1 MQTALK
7 IIFDGYKVLVMHSE
21 NTKEGRVG
29 SAGRLGRATFSA
41 KFLTFLRGPLFA
53 HLTWDIVEEAAYLS
67 KVFQADFTTVTR
79 AMAAVNNFRLR
90 LMKMK
95 KTNCPRRLVRTNM
108 ADSHVFRSS
117 HIIALLLLGII
128 LSAGRLSFEDGF
140 CSTTTPNLKFG
151 MHGQPVEALTAYFIL
166 DPTWDNFRHDSKV
179 YRVKGYLRARVS
191 RYPNSASTF
200 QISRLIISGDIA
212 ENPRP
217 TSNKQSCPKNSKT
230 QNAHVQHL

>member
-1 MQTALK
+1 MDDPGL
-7 IIFDGYKVLVMHSE
+7 
-21 NTKEGRVG
+21 EG
-29 SAGRLGRATFSA
+29 L
-41 KFLTFLRGPLFA
+41 
-53 HLTWDIVEEAAYLS
+53 
-67 KVFQADFTTVTR
+67 
-79 AMAAVNNFRLR
+79 
-90 LMKMK
+90 
-95 KTNCPRRLVRTNM
+95 RTNM

-117 HIIALLLLGII
+117 HVIALLLLGII

-166 DPTWDNFRHDSKV
+166 DPAWDNCRHDSKV

-212 ENPRP
+212 KKSRTNFEQ
-217 TSNKQSCPKNSKT
+217 TKLSQVLKNHRSKP

>member
-1 MQTALK
+1 MKLRETLQSLYKEYQYSAKALRELRNLTEALKEKVSRPLNVFGARWLPHLQTALK

-90 LMKMK
+90 LMKIK
-95 KTNCPRRLVRTNM
+95 RQ
-108 ADSHVFRSS
+108 
-117 HIIALLLLGII
+117 IARDDWCEPIWQTATFSGALTLLL
-128 LSAGRLSFEDGF
+128 F
-140 CSTTTPNLKFG
+140 CSWVSFS
-151 MHGQPVEALTAYFIL
+151 ALE
-166 DPTWDNFRHDSKV
+166 D
-179 YRVKGYLRARVS
+179 
-191 RYPNSASTF
+191 
-200 QISRLIISGDIA
+200 
-212 ENPRP
+212 
-217 TSNKQSCPKNSKT
+217 
-230 QNAHVQHL
+230 